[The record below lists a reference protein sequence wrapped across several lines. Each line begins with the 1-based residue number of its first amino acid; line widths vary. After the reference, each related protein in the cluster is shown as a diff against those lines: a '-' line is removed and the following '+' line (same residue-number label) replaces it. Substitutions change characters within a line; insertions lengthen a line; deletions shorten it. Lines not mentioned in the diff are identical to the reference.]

1 MSSGGRGGGCTSTTS
16 RQKASYSFRVFTCI
30 RPFEKTTIHT
40 LLTTY
45 GTYKV
50 KYEIVQRDVKFLA
63 MCKTSFFEKRNEL
76 GELLFYKL
84 VEFSI
89 TFRAMFVNIKKK
101 HLKKINIEKRLELC
115 YHVITNIHLHF

>member
-1 MSSGGRGGGCTSTTS
+1 
-16 RQKASYSFRVFTCI
+16 VFSLVYV
-30 RPFEKTTIHT
+30 RLKKTTIHS

-63 MCKTSFFEKRNEL
+63 MCSTSFFGKRDEL

-89 TFRAMFVNIKKK
+89 TFRAMFVNIKKTF
-101 HLKKINIEKRLELC
+101 KIKSI
-115 YHVITNIHLHF
+115 